1 MNGWIEQDTIEKI
14 VTLSTCSEYD
24 RTQQRFTVHFKKIE
38 GNDENWKNENALLFY
53 ENVLL

>member
-38 GNDENWKNENALLFY
+38 GNDEN
-53 ENVLL
+53 